1 MVNKLTRIL
10 LLAMLLLSF
19 ASFVYANVDCVATP
33 GDPNCA
39 PVAGLTYTVG
49 NGPTNTAQFAQPT
62 FVNGFWTVDFL
73 PLVPVNS
80 PFTGGQL
87 VTNPADP
94 FVGFS
99 FGVINHSGQTMTF
112 NYDYL
117 TPYSGGPYYY
127 LQSVFGDVL
136 IDTKFAGQSTVKPVG
151 KNYIMNTL
159 DTGTFLNAV
168 ELGKGCTTP
177 LHVYVC
183 TSPDIGSIGPL
194 VYISQVNGTLEVK
207 GTFTVTPGGQY
218 TLTGRSAILPV
229 PEPGTLALIGTG
241 IVALGRRLRRRQ

>member
-1 MVNKLTRIL
+1 
-10 LLAMLLLSF
+10 MLLFSF
-19 ASFVYANVDCVATP
+19 ASFVYANVDCAATP

-39 PVAGLTYTVG
+39 PLVGLTYNVG

-62 FVNGFWTVDFL
+62 FANGLWTVDFVPQL
-73 PLVPVNS
+73 PVNS
-80 PFTGGQL
+80 LFTGGQA

-99 FGVINHSGQTMTF
+99 FGVINHTGQTETF
-112 NYDYL
+112 NYDFQ

-127 LQSVFGDVL
+127 LQAVFGDVL
-136 IDTKFAGQSTVKPVG
+136 IDTNFAGQSTVASVPPG
-151 KNYIMNTL
+151 QYIMNTL
-159 DTGTFLNAV
+159 DTGTLLHQV
-168 ELGKGCTTP
+168 DIGKGCTTP
-177 LHVYVC
+177 VGVFVC

-194 VYISQVNGTLEVK
+194 VYVSQVNGILEVK

-229 PEPGTLALIGTG
+229 PEPASLVLMGTG